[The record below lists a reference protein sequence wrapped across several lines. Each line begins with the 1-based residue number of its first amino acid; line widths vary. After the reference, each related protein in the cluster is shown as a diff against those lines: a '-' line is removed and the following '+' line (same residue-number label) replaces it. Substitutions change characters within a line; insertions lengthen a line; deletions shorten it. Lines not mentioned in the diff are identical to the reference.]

1 MKRATIVLED
11 SVHKA
16 AKIKA
21 VMQDKTFIQ
30 YVADLVAEDVRKDLQ
45 TKKEQS
51 RRSPNLSC
59 LLSQLE
65 ISTSPTPMCI
75 VAYFRGKVNFSKKGN
90 N

>member
-45 TKKEQS
+45 TKKSKHDKFGDRRDCS
-51 RRSPNLSC
+51 RNW
-59 LLSQLE
+59 
-65 ISTSPTPMCI
+65 
-75 VAYFRGKVNFSKKGN
+75 K
-90 N
+90 